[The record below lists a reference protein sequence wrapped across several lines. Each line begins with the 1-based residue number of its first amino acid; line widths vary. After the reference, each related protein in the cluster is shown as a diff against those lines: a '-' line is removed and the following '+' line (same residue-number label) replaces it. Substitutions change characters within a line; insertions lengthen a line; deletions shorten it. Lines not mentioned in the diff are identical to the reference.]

1 MLFGG
6 VSMNPKVFQFYAKQI
21 TPNSLR
27 YSANKIIKVKDKDT
41 GEVIP
46 TVVSTEGVIRT
57 TKVRYFNFLELHTFA
72 ERCAKHTLFPDEGP
86 KKEIG
91 KGMHQG
97 SCFGSIRKSRAKR
110 KTHAERRAAI
120 VARSK

>member
-57 TKVRYFNFLELHTFA
+57 TKVKVT
-72 ERCAKHTLFPDEGP
+72 
-86 KKEIG
+86 KKP
-91 KGMHQG
+91 
-97 SCFGSIRKSRAKR
+97 
-110 KTHAERRAAI
+110 
-120 VARSK
+120 